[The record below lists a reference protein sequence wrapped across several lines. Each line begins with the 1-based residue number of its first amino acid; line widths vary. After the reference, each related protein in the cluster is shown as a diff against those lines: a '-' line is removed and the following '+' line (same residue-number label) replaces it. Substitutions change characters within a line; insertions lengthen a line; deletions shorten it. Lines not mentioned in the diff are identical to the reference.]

1 MGAEGPLRKKASRH
15 ARPAAAELLLIFLQL
30 TVLFVVFWKAGT
42 YVARPRVASSTSTTA
57 PPLTEHPIPHLMAAA
72 EDEFRAKLA
81 RQSTSLG
88 EAVAEY
94 KRRYGRDPPKGFDK
108 WYWYAVKHKFVLK
121 DEFDAID
128 EDLRPFWA
136 LSGQELRRRVDQVR
150 FVCWILVMLD
160 VLTRRDGCVGWT
172 LAFDLARA
180 GERRESDGTQPR
192 QQYRPRQR
200 SERACAWLSEDD

>member
-1 MGAEGPLRKKASRH
+1 MGAEGPLRRKASRH

-42 YVARPRVASSTSTTA
+42 YVARPRVAASTSTTA
-57 PPLTEHPIPHLMAAA
+57 PPLTEHPIPQLMAAA
-72 EDEFRAKLA
+72 EDAYRAKLA

-94 KRRYGRDPPKGFDK
+94 RRRYGRDPPKGFDR

-150 FVCWILVMLD
+150 TYSGICD
-160 VLTRRDGCVGWT
+160 AWT
-172 LAFDLARA
+172 CLLMQ
-180 GERRESDGTQPR
+180 S
-192 QQYRPRQR
+192 
-200 SERACAWLSEDD
+200 CA

>member
-1 MGAEGPLRKKASRH
+1 MGAEEPLRKKAFRH
-15 ARPAAAELLLIFLQL
+15 ARPAATDLLFIFLQL
-30 TVLFVVFWKAGT
+30 AILSVVFWKAGT
-42 YVARPRVASSTSTTA
+42 YLARPRVAASTTASTSA
-57 PPLTEHPIPHLMAAA
+57 PPLTEHPIPQLMTAA
-72 EDEFRAKLA
+72 EDAYRAKLA

-94 KRRYGRDPPKGFDK
+94 RRRYGRDPPKGFDR

-150 FVCWILVMLD
+150 TYSRICD
-160 VLTRRDGCVGWT
+160 AWT
-172 LAFDLARA
+172 YLLM
-180 GERRESDGTQPR
+180 QN
-192 QQYRPRQR
+192 
-200 SERACAWLSEDD
+200 CA

>member
-15 ARPAAAELLLIFLQL
+15 ARPAAADLLFIFLQL
-30 TVLFVVFWKAGT
+30 AILSIVFWKAGT
-42 YVARPRVASSTSTTA
+42 YLARPRVASSTTTTTMSTTA
-57 PPLTEHPIPHLMAAA
+57 PPLTEHPIPQLMAAA
-72 EDEFRAKLA
+72 EDAYRAKLA

-94 KRRYGRDPPKGFDK
+94 RRRYGRDPPKGFDR

-150 FVCWILVMLD
+150 TYSGICD
-160 VLTRRDGCVGWT
+160 AWT
-172 LAFDLARA
+172 CLLM
-180 GERRESDGTQPR
+180 QI
-192 QQYRPRQR
+192 
-200 SERACAWLSEDD
+200 CA